1 MEESKSFSRAISKQE
16 ISQLMTMFPQ
26 IQVDMSQFK
35 VLYEEYPMLSK
46 TTLDTRSDN

>member
-26 IQVDMSQFK
+26 IQVDMS
-35 VLYEEYPMLSK
+35 
-46 TTLDTRSDN
+46 